1 MDTYIYNIYKFTT
14 HMIVNYG
21 YIYKFTTLVIVN
33 YGYKFNIEL
42 QLLSIN
48 VLYIYILMIINL
60 LCM

>member
-1 MDTYIYNIYKFTT
+1 
-14 HMIVNYG
+14 MIVNYG

-48 VLYIYILMIINL
+48 VLYNYILMIINL